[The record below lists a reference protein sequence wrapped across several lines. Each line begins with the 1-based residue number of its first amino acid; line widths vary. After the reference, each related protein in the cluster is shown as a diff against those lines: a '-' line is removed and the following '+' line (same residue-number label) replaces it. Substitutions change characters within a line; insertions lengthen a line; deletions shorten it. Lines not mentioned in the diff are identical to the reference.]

1 MPIADHN
8 FFCPKIEGIGEVTF
22 GYIRQL
28 EDDDQ
33 KLFFL
38 KKRLEGFLIQQIDPV
53 SERSQFF
60 SPFPLTVLTCVAA
73 ETLGRVISS
82 VAKWEEDKHSKHE
95 ISKLASVEI
104 YKKLDKKLPNQLTKD
119 FKIEMK
125 AIWPE
130 DDVKKIKSYAEL
142 FHSYLRTSFMHG
154 YRAKN
159 VYLNADL
166 EEGWAAKNGS
176 LTINPYWFWRE
187 YKRVF
192 EESFDEIF
200 DKKKMNDRYRINA
213 LAYLHRLIHE

>member
-1 MPIADHN
+1 MPIADHIT
-8 FFCPKIEGIGEVTF
+8 FCPKIEGIGEVTF

-73 ETLGRVISS
+73 ETLGRVISPI
-82 VAKWEEDKHSKHE
+82 AKWQGETPDE

-104 YKKLDKKLPNQLTKD
+104 YKKLDKELHYALNQN
-119 FKIEMK
+119 FKTAMK
-125 AIWPE
+125 AIWPNNN
-130 DDVKKIKSYAEL
+130 VQKIKSYAEL

-166 EEGWAAKNGS
+166 EEGWVAENGY
-176 LTINPYWFWRE
+176 LKINPYWFWRE

-192 EESFDEIF
+192 
-200 DKKKMNDRYRINA
+200 
-213 LAYLHRLIHE
+213 